1 MFLYKLFAFAMLA
14 SSGLTHSDKLSTTNS
29 TVKFH
34 EITNSTESSYIESV
48 DISVS
53 VEEAED
59 DHIPVWDNSE
69 ALKLEALEKQI
80 SMSFEAL
87 RSYISWTR
95 FDVSGFYDAAATIGM
110 DISMLAEE
118 SDTVEG
124 HKEIRAQYQFLAQMF
139 EIMVEAAQNIEETVP
154 SRSRA
159 SLLVRNVIELNVR
172 LLVLYDP
179 FGVPDYQSQGYAYKV
194 SRLKRLLK
202 EWKNEFASLK
212 NTSDELSGLFMV
224 HASSATD
231 SLKQL
236 QNHISL
242 QWFSS

>member
-1 MFLYKLFAFAMLA
+1 MLA

-29 TVKFH
+29 TVEFH
-34 EITNSTESSYIESV
+34 EIKNFTKSPYIELV
-48 DISVS
+48 EILVS

-59 DHIPVWDNSE
+59 DHIPVWDNLE
-69 ALKLEALEKQI
+69 ALKLEALEKQV
-80 SMSFEAL
+80 SMSLEAL
-87 RSYISWTR
+87 RSYILWTK

-118 SDTVEG
+118 IDTVEG

-179 FGVPDYQSQGYAYKV
+179 FGSPDYQSQGYTYKV

-212 NTSDELSGLFMV
+212 NTSDKLSGLFMV
-224 HASSATD
+224 HASLAAD

-236 QNHISL
+236 QNHILL
-242 QWFSS
+242 QWFTS

>member
-1 MFLYKLFAFAMLA
+1 MFLYELFAFAMLA
-14 SSGLTHSDKLSTTNS
+14 SSGLAHSDKISSNS

-34 EITNSTESSYIESV
+34 EIKNSTKSSYIELV

-59 DHIPVWDNSE
+59 DHIPVWDNLE
-69 ALKLEALEKQI
+69 ALKLEALEKQM

-87 RSYISWTR
+87 RSYILWTK

-118 SDTVEG
+118 IGTVEG

-139 EIMVEAAQNIEETVP
+139 ETMVEAAQYTEETVP

-224 HASSATD
+224 HTSPATD

-236 QNHISL
+236 QNHILL
-242 QWFSS
+242 QWFTS